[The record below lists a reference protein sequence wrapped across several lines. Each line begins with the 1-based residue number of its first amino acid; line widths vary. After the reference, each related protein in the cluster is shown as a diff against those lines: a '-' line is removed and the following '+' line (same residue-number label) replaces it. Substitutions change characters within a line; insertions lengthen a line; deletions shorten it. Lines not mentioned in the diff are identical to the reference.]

1 MSQFIMYCI
10 LIMIFLETSVM
21 FALVVLDNNNDDEY

>member
-10 LIMIFLETSVM
+10 LIAIFLETSIM
-21 FALVVLDNNNDDEY
+21 FALVVLDNGDDE

>member
-10 LIMIFLETSVM
+10 LIAIFLETTVM
-21 FALVVLDNNNDDEY
+21 FALVVLDNGDDE

>member
-10 LIMIFLETSVM
+10 LIAIFLETTVL
-21 FALVVLDNNNDDEY
+21 FALVVLDNGDDE

>member
-10 LIMIFLETSVM
+10 LVAIFLEITVM
-21 FALVVLDNNNDDEY
+21 FALLVLGGGDDE

>member
-10 LIMIFLETSVM
+10 LIAIFLETSVM
-21 FALVVLDNNNDDEY
+21 FTLLVLDNNDDEY

>member
-10 LIMIFLETSVM
+10 LIAIFLETTVM
-21 FALVVLDNNNDDEY
+21 FVLVVLGNEDDD

>member
-10 LIMIFLETSVM
+10 IIAIFLETTIM
-21 FALVVLDNNNDDEY
+21 FALVVLGNEDDD

>member
-10 LIMIFLETSVM
+10 LIAIFLETSVM
-21 FALVVLDNNNDDEY
+21 FALLVLGGDDDE

>member
-10 LIMIFLETSVM
+10 LIAIFLETSVM
-21 FALVVLDNNNDDEY
+21 FALIVLDNGDDEY

>member
-10 LIMIFLETSVM
+10 LIAIFLETTVM
-21 FALVVLDNNNDDEY
+21 FSLIVLDNGDDEY